1 MAVLASEEEHRIVDA
16 RFHLSTSF
24 IESDTAIGWMAHS
37 HHEQE
42 LLWVDRGSVRV
53 RVQSRVWRLSPGLA
67 LWIPSGMVHRVIADA
82 PVAVGATHINPHSCA
97 EVWEEPTLMAV
108 TPAMRELLLHDI
120 QNDMP
125 DEYRARAQQV
135 CIDLLTPASDHSP
148 AMVVPNDPRVATL
161 VDEVLARPR
170 DSRSLEDWAAKL
182 NISSRTLTRIFS
194 TETQMSFVQWR
205 IAVRMREAVSLLMNG
220 WGVQQVGRH
229 LGYASVST
237 FVSTFRRVIG
247 VTPGAI
253 APNAQ
258 SAARGMSRY
267 THGPTA

>member
-1 MAVLASEEEHRIVDA
+1 MHGASDQDHRIVDDA
-16 RFHLSTSF
+16 LHLSTSF
-24 IESDTAIGWMAHS
+24 IDSASAIGWMAHE
-37 HHEQE
+37 HREHE
-42 LLWVDRGSVRV
+42 LLWVEQGSVRV
-53 RVQSRVWRLSPGLA
+53 RVQSRVWRLSRGLA
-67 LWIPSGMVHRVIADA
+67 LWIPAGMTHRVVADA
-82 PVAVGATHINPHSCA
+82 AVMLGATHINPNSCA
-97 EVWEEPTLMAV
+97 HVWDTPTLMAV

-125 DEYRARAQQV
+125 DEYRARVQQV
-135 CIDLLTPASDHSP
+135 CIDLLTPASDRSP
-148 AMVVPNDPRVATL
+148 AMVVPTDPRVSAL
-161 VDEVLARPR
+161 VDEVLSRPR

-194 TETQMSFVQWR
+194 AETQMSFVQWR
-205 IAVRMREAVSLLMNG
+205 IAVRMREAVSLLMSG

-253 APNAQ
+253 GG
-258 SAARGMSRY
+258 AARPQAHVSGY
-267 THGPTA
+267 AHGPTA

>member
-1 MAVLASEEEHRIVDA
+1 MASDEQHRIVDA
-16 RFHLSTSF
+16 PFHLSTSF
-24 IESDTAIGWMAHS
+24 IESDSAIGWMAHS
-37 HHEQE
+37 HHEHE

-53 RVQSRVWRLSPGLA
+53 RVQSRVWRLSRGLA

-82 PVAVGATHINPHSCA
+82 PVALGATHINPLSSA
-97 EVWEEPTLMAV
+97 EAWDEPTLMAV

-148 AMVVPNDPRVATL
+148 AMVVPADPRVTLL

-194 TETQMSFVQWR
+194 AETQMSFVQWR

-253 APNAQ
+253 SANAQ
-258 SAARGMSRY
+258 GGPHSVARY
-267 THGPTA
+267 AHGPTA